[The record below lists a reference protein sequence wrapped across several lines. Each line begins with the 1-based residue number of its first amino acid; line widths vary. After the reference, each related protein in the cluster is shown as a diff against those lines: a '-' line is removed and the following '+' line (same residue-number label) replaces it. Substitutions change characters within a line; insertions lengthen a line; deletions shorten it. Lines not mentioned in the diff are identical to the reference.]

1 MALLIEKL
9 FNDITLGE
17 TQVGGAISVIPLY
30 SNSPT
35 EFNYVTLSD
44 VSTEMQVQI
53 SELDGG
59 ASVGQLKLSN
69 LMDTNLLLID
79 GEELEGSKQNRAL
92 NTSIVVR
99 AGSDTVIPVSC
110 TEHGRWSSY
119 YQRSNDSGVVMPF
132 SVRSSKKVTVDDS
145 LKSESRFESNQSRV
159 WDDISEL
166 HRRKSTLS
174 HTGAMKDTFRANNN
188 DLNDYCEMFQYS
200 EGQNGALILMGG
212 EVAGLE
218 YFSQHGACRS
228 LYPKIIKSYAMDAP
242 DSDEQ
247 CATIG
252 IRETC
257 TNFMGRAAQMTADQ
271 YESPGIGID
280 YRFEGGD
287 VTGSA
292 LVCDGEVVHMSFYNI
307 DLANRIRQ
315 SV

>member
-1 MALLIEKL
+1 
-9 FNDITLGE
+9 
-17 TQVGGAISVIPLY
+17 
-30 SNSPT
+30 
-35 EFNYVTLSD
+35 
-44 VSTEMQVQI
+44 
-53 SELDGG
+53 
-59 ASVGQLKLSN
+59 
-69 LMDTNLLLID
+69 
-79 GEELEGSKQNRAL
+79 
-92 NTSIVVR
+92 
-99 AGSDTVIPVSC
+99 
-110 TEHGRWSSY
+110 
-119 YQRSNDSGVVMPF
+119 MPF
-132 SVRSSKKVTVDDS
+132 SVRSSKKVTVDDN

-200 EGQNGALILMGG
+200 EGQNGALIMMGG

-218 YFSQHGACRS
+218 YFSQHDACRS

-242 DSDEQ
+242 DSAEQ

-271 YESPGIGID
+271 YDSPGIGID